1 MNERLGRQLAFAL
14 ELDKE
19 KNILRQTHL
28 TGHGRR
34 ENDAEHAWH
43 MALMAYLLREYANE
57 PVDIARVMLMCL
69 LHDVVEIDA
78 GDTYAYDEAAKESQA
93 AREAAAAERIYGLLP
108 ADQAAEFRALFAE
121 FDAGESADARFARAM
136 DNLQPLLLNDSND
149 GGDWKEHAVTA
160 SQVYG
165 RQRRT
170 ELGSIELFQLTDEI
184 LQRHIAA
191 GHIRSK
197 AEEGGSAPGNA

>member
-19 KNILRQTHL
+19 KNVLRQTHL

-93 AREAAAAERIYGLLP
+93 AREAAAAERIFGLLP
-108 ADQAAEFRALFAE
+108 EDQAGEFRALFAE

-149 GGDWKEHAVTA
+149 GGDWKEHTVTA
-160 SQVYG
+160 AQVYG

-170 ELGSIELFQLTDEI
+170 ALGSAELFRVTDEI
-184 LQRHIAA
+184 LRRHIAA
-191 GHIRSK
+191 GHIRSE
-197 AEEGGSAPGNA
+197 AEEGGNA

>member
-19 KNILRQTHL
+19 KNVLRQTHL

-93 AREAAAAERIYGLLP
+93 AREAAAAERIFGLLP
-108 ADQAAEFRALFAE
+108 EDQAGEFRALFAE

-149 GGDWKEHAVTA
+149 GGDWKEHAVTV

-165 RQRRT
+165 RQCRT
-170 ELGSIELFQLTDEI
+170 ELGSAELFRVTDEI

-191 GHIRSK
+191 GHIRSE
-197 AEEGGSAPGNA
+197 AEEGGNA